1 VINII
6 TKLKIQN
13 LEFQKNFPAK
23 NSPKRFVM
31 AYRELSKAEKVAR
44 WFNQRRIGTA
54 MLHKKSI
61 RWFQKKTGLS
71 NYQIQWLAFAEGVI
85 ITIIIL

>member
-1 VINII
+1 VINRN
-6 TKLKIQN
+6 TKLKFEN
-13 LEFQKNFPAK
+13 LHFQKNFPAK
-23 NSPKRFVM
+23 NSPEKFIM

-71 NYQIQWLAFAEGVI
+71 NYQIQWLSFAEGVI

>member
-1 VINII
+1 MINII
-6 TKLKIQN
+6 TKLEIQN